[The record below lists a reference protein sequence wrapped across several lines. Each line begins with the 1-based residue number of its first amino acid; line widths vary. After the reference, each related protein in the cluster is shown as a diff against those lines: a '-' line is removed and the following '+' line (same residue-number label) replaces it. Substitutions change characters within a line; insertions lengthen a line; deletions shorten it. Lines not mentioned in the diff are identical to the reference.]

1 MTNSRAGRAR
11 SLIEVARILV
21 QQRWQDGATDLT
33 QAVDWNY
40 QPVVSSGSLF
50 DRATNASDS
59 PTSSVVGSM
68 AFDLARAGPFGSLV
82 LDGGLTAGN
91 IGPPGQENH
100 GPPEPMGLGKLPVKP
115 ATQTNAIEQPCPR
128 NYWFSAE
135 KLKSRGFA
143 SAFS

>member
-1 MTNSRAGRAR
+1 MTPWFRLT
-11 SLIEVARILV
+11 LICCVLL
-21 QQRWQDGATDLT
+21 GLLLGLT

-40 QPVVSSGSLF
+40 QPVVSSGSSS
-50 DRATNASDS
+50 DRGTKATSDS
-59 PTSSVVGSM
+59 PTSSVVGST
-68 AFDLARAGPFGSLV
+68 AFHLARARPFGPLV
-82 LDGGLTAGN
+82 LDCGLTAGN

-128 NYWFSAE
+128 NYWVSAE

>member
-1 MTNSRAGRAR
+1 MTPWFR
-11 SLIEVARILV
+11 LTLV
-21 QQRWQDGATDLT
+21 CRVLLGLVLGLT

-40 QPVVSSGSLF
+40 QSVVSSGSLF
-50 DRATNASDS
+50 DRGTKATSDS

-82 LDGGLTAGN
+82 LDCGLTAGN

-115 ATQTNAIEQPCPR
+115 ATQTNAIEQPSPR
-128 NYWFSAE
+128 NYWFSTE
-135 KLKSRGFA
+135 ELKNRGFA
-143 SAFS
+143 TAFS